1 MHRFVWDL
9 HYPPLEAP
17 GARSYGMAALYRDT
31 PAGPF
36 GPWVHPGKYTV
47 KLTVN
52 GQEFTQ
58 PLAVKMDPRVMTPA
72 ADLELQYQIS
82 MKCYDG
88 VMRARAALAEMR
100 SVRSQL
106 QAVSG
111 DTFKDSV
118 EALDRKAAALEG
130 RAGPRGRR
138 GPVADEDPVPTLNRV
153 SGELGT
159 VLHLVQESEMTP
171 TAQAVA
177 AGERAEKAL
186 AELLAKW
193 EEIKG
198 KDLKELN
205 EKLRAANQ
213 PVIAVGR

>member
-1 MHRFVWDL
+1 RGITGSGGSFH
-9 HYPPLEAP
+9 HPPLEAR
-17 GARSYGMAALYRDT
+17 GARSYGMAALSRDT

-52 GQEFTQ
+52 GQEFTH
-58 PLAVKMDPRVMTPA
+58 PMAVKMDPRVKTPP

-88 VMRARAALAEMR
+88 VKRARGALAELR
-100 SVRSQL
+100 SLRTQL

-111 DTFKDSV
+111 DTFKDSA

-138 GPVADEDPVPTLNRV
+138 GPGA
-153 SGELGT
+153 
-159 VLHLVQESEMTP
+159 
-171 TAQAVA
+171 
-177 AGERAEKAL
+177 
-186 AELLAKW
+186 
-193 EEIKG
+193 
-198 KDLKELN
+198 
-205 EKLRAANQ
+205 
-213 PVIAVGR
+213 